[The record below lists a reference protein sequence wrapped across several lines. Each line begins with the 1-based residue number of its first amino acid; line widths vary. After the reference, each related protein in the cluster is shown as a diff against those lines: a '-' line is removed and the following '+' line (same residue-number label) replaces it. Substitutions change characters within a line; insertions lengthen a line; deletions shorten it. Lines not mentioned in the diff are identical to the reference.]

1 MTAENQRRAGDADQF
16 VPVPDPTTLTT
27 AALDRE
33 VTNFRTTLDDAIE
46 GLSKEL
52 QMAIAHRGELMDA
65 RLKTVDLQFTLIENA
80 RLEQKSD
87 TKQAVVDALAAQKEA
102 NAKSELVMTEA
113 TGQLRSSVAAS
124 TESDRRAAGDMKD
137 RISVV
142 EGRLN
147 ALGGNPLQERVVNI
161 EAQKVGAK
169 DNTAAIFAALAA
181 FMGVVAIVMTA
192 INMLGK

>member
-1 MTAENQRRAGDADQF
+1 MTADEIVRAGLL
-16 VPVPDPTTLTT
+16 PVPDPTTLTT
-27 AALDRE
+27 AALARE
-33 VTNFRTTLDDAIE
+33 VKNLHEKMEDAID
-46 GLSKEL
+46 GLAKTL
-52 QMAIAHRGELMDA
+52 QTAIEHRGELMDA
-65 RLKTVDLQFTLIENA
+65 RLETVNLQFTLIENA

-137 RISVV
+137 RITVV

-147 ALGGNPLQERVVNI
+147 GLSGNPLKERVVAV
-161 EAQKVGAK
+161 EGRTQGAK
-169 DNTAAIFAALAA
+169 ENQTAIYAGLAA
-181 FMGVVAIVMTA
+181 FIGVIAFAMAVAAMFA
-192 INMLGK
+192 K